1 MDFNQILGRSFG
13 DCPSGS
19 TYTVCGGPEPF
30 WRGCCSGSCT
40 GSEGC
45 LSDAVISIQIS
56 TGEPWPTFTK
66 SSSSHKATSGVGSP
80 VTGDSPTTT
89 SSTVATTSS
98 PDEPSVTSELASTV
112 ASSTTISIPLAT
124 DVLMVPVSVD
134 GSSRLSQGAVAGI
147 GVGSAVGAVGMLIA
161 IFFLCRRR
169 KYAKRM
175 SSYRDNLRDEYN
187 EKDQPVDYHSATARG
202 TGDVFAPFGGL
213 YSARCLPAEIPQKG
227 NFSKYFLLE

>member
-1 MDFNQILGRSFG
+1 MDIDHILGRAYG

-19 TYTVCGGPEPF
+19 TITVCGGPEPF

-45 LSDAVISIQIS
+45 PSDAAISIQVS
-56 TGEPWPTFTK
+56 SGEPWPTFTS

-98 PDEPSVTSELASTV
+98 TDEPSVTSDLVSSIASI
-112 ASSTTISIPLAT
+112 TTISTPPAT
-124 DVLMVPVSVD
+124 ATPITPVSAD

-147 GVGSAVGAVGMLIA
+147 GVGSAAGAVGMLVA

-169 KYAKRM
+169 KHAKRM
-175 SSYRDNLRDEYN
+175 SSYRENLRDEYN
-187 EKDQPVDYHSATARG
+187 EKDQPVDYHSAAARG
-202 TGDVFAPFGGL
+202 TGDVFAPFGG
-213 YSARCLPAEIPQKG
+213 
-227 NFSKYFLLE
+227 